1 MTMIVKILPG
11 IWKYE
16 NINNKWVSGNK
27 TSSIKNKVPIKYF
40 FRKCEQMNIICR
52 WTALALA

>member
-27 TSSIKNKVPIKYF
+27 TSSKKNKVPIKYF
-40 FRKCEQMNIICR
+40 FRKCE
-52 WTALALA
+52 